1 MLRQLAR
8 TQAQSVSELSAPLSL
23 ALPTVL
29 KHIGVLVDAGL
40 VERTK
45 SGRVVTVTL
54 RPHGMAEAIAWLEK
68 TEAFWSTRLDRLA
81 RLARKERP

>member
-8 TQAQSVSELSAPLSL
+8 TRAQSVSELSAPLSI

-29 KHIGVLVDAGL
+29 KHIDVLVNAGL

-54 RPHGMAEAIAWLEK
+54 RPDGMAEAMAWLEK
-68 TEAFWSTRLDRLA
+68 TEAFWSSGLDRLA
-81 RLARKERP
+81 RVMHREKP

>member
-8 TQAQSVSELSAPLSL
+8 TKAQSVSELSAPLPL

-29 KHIGVLVDAGL
+29 KHIGVLVNAGL

-54 RPHGMAEAIAWLEK
+54 RRDGMKDAMAWLEK
-68 TEAFWSTRLDRLA
+68 TEAFWTSRLDRLA
-81 RLARKERP
+81 RVARREKP

>member
-8 TQAQSVSELSAPLSL
+8 ARSQSVGELSAPLSI

-45 SGRVVTVTL
+45 TGRVVTVTL
-54 RPHGMAEAIAWLEK
+54 RADGMAEAMAWLEK
-68 TEAFWSTRLDRLA
+68 TEAFWSSSLDRLA
-81 RLARKERP
+81 RVARKE